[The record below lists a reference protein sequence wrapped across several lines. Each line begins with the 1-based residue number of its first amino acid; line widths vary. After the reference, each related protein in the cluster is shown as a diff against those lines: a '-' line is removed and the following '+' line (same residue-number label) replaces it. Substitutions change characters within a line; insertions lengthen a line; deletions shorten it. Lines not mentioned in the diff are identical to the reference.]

1 MTLKLSAEESADL
14 GTRLP
19 GDAKAKKAKASNRN
33 NRTSRDQAKR
43 ENADEER
50 ERTPILAARPSNLI
64 NIPARAGFAQRY
76 VRMSYGSTEDVD
88 NVSRKQ
94 NEGWKPR
101 EASTIP
107 KHIIAPKIKTGDYAG
122 YIGVRGSIL
131 MERPLALHKQYA
143 ARNRQLTQHQ
153 MDVVEQ
159 QLHSEHRPGKGLGK
173 PKIKIQSE
181 VGVRKARP
189 AQVQEDEDDL
199 GDDENE

>member
-1 MTLKLSAEESADL
+1 MTLKLSADNSADL

-33 NRTSRDQAKR
+33 NRTSRDQSKR
-43 ENADEER
+43 ENADEPR

-64 NIPARAGFAQRY
+64 NIPARSGFVQRY

-88 NVSRKQ
+88 NVSRKM

-107 KHIIAPKIKTGDYAG
+107 KGVIAPKIRNGDYTG
-122 YIGVRGSIL
+122 YIGVRGNIL
-131 MERPLALHKQYA
+131 MERPIALHKQYG
-143 ARNRQLTQHQ
+143 ARNRMLTQHQ

-159 QLHSEHRPGKGLGK
+159 QLHAEHRPGKGLGK

-189 AQVQEDEDDL
+189 AQVQDDDDDDL
-199 GDDENE
+199 GDETE